1 LDPFAYVE
9 DWHQRLSKGGWWH
22 SFELPDGTL
31 IEGVNALSA
40 QKARIAQFAIPAD
53 LRGKRALDIGAW
65 DGWFTFELERRGAEV
80 VSIDRWDNPRFRE
93 MHAALGSRAD
103 YRQINVYDLDPRKL
117 GQFDVVLFLGVL
129 YHLKHPLLALERVCA
144 VARDFAAIES
154 FALTDRFQPGMNVEE
169 HSLLRFFERDEF
181 GGQFDNWFA
190 PTPRCLVEMCR
201 TAGFA
206 RAELSAVHDFG
217 AAVNCFRRW
226 PENTPETPAPHLFTA
241 IHAENFGI
249 NFGSDCDDYVQ
260 AEASG
265 GAPWT
270 LANMQAEVSGLG
282 SAPIAVSETAEGH
295 HRANFKLPPG
305 LSAGWHEVRVRT
317 AESEWSRPVRI
328 AVDLPASADAIEIA
342 TSCDA
347 FDWRPG
353 RFSLSHRFFSLWL
366 RGLADAE
373 NADRGNVKVEI
384 EGRRQR
390 TDFVSLPDA
399 NGLRQV
405 NVLAAEST
413 RPGKL
418 QVVAEFGGVRSAPVE
433 IEATLP

>member
-1 LDPFAYVE
+1 
-9 DWHQRLSKGGWWH
+9 
-22 SFELPDGTL
+22 
-31 IEGVNALSA
+31 
-40 QKARIAQFAIPAD
+40 
-53 LRGKRALDIGAW
+53 
-65 DGWFTFELERRGAEV
+65 
-80 VSIDRWDNPRFRE
+80 
-93 MHAALGSRAD
+93 
-103 YRQINVYDLDPRKL
+103 
-117 GQFDVVLFLGVL
+117 
-129 YHLKHPLLALERVCA
+129 
-144 VARDFAAIES
+144 
-154 FALTDRFQPGMNVEE
+154 MNVEE

-190 PTPRCLVEMCR
+190 PTPRCLIEMCR

-226 PENTPETPAPHLFTA
+226 PENTPEMPAPHLFTA

-265 GAPWT
+265 GDPWT

-317 AESEWSRPVRI
+317 ADSEWSRPVRI

-347 FDWRPG
+347 FDWRAG

-384 EGRRQR
+384 DGRRQR

-405 NVLAAEST
+405 NVFAAEST